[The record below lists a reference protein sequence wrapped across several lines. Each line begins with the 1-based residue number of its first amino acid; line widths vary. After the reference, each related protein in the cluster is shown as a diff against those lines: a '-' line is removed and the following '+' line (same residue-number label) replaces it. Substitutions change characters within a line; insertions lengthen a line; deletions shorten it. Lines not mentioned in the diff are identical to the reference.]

1 MMTREEESRIIRAVL
16 DGDSNRFEE
25 LVRAYEKTVY
35 NLALR
40 TLGNQQDAM
49 DAAQEAFLRAWRG
62 LPAFRGDSKF
72 SVWLYRLT
80 MNVCTDMLR
89 KRGRTMEVSLTE
101 EEENAVFDI
110 PDERFCPQTELE
122 KKQLR
127 QSVRRGLEKL
137 PEEFRRVLLL
147 RELGGLRYDE
157 IAQSTGL
164 EPGTVKTR
172 IFRARKK
179 LAAILMGD
187 GNFSELSSS
196 FTSAEKNRHG
206 KGGADA

>member
-1 MMTREEESRIIRAVL
+1 MTHEEETRVIRAVL
-16 DGDSNRFEE
+16 DGDIDRFEE
-25 LVRAYEKTVY
+25 LVRAYEKIVY

-40 TLGNQQDAM
+40 TLGDPQDAM
-49 DAAQEAFLRAWRG
+49 DAVQEAFFRAYRALESYRG
-62 LPAFRGDSKF
+62 ESKF

-80 MNVCTDMLR
+80 ANVCTDMLR
-89 KRGRTMEVSLTE
+89 KRARTPVVSMTDE
-101 EEENAVFDI
+101 EDTIPDI

-137 PEEFRRVLLL
+137 PEDFRRVLLL
-147 RELGGLRYDE
+147 RELGGLSYDE
-157 IAQSTGL
+157 IARATGL

-172 IFRARKK
+172 IYRARKK
-179 LAAILMGD
+179 LAVILMRD

-196 FTSAEKNRHG
+196 FSSAEQNRRG
-206 KGGADA
+206 KGGGAV

>member
-1 MMTREEESRIIRAVL
+1 MTHEEESRIIRAVL
-16 DGDSNRFEE
+16 DGDTNRFEE
-25 LVRAYEKTVY
+25 LVRDYENIVY
-35 NLALR
+35 SLALR
-40 TLGNQQDAM
+40 TLGNPQDAM
-49 DAAQEAFLRAWRG
+49 DAAQEAFFRAYRA
-62 LPAFRGDSKF
+62 LPSFRGDSKF

-80 MNVCTDMLR
+80 ANVCTDMLR
-89 KRGRTMEVSLTE
+89 KRGRSMETSLTDE
-101 EEENAVFDI
+101 EETVLDI
-110 PDERFCPQTELE
+110 PDGRFCPQTELE

-137 PEEFRRVLLL
+137 PEEFRQVLLL

-196 FTSAEKNRHG
+196 FTSAEKNRQG

>member
-1 MMTREEESRIIRAVL
+1 MTHEEETRIIRAVL
-16 DGDSNRFEE
+16 DGDVNQFAF
-25 LVRAYEKTVY
+25 LVRAYEKIVY

-40 TLGNQQDAM
+40 TLRDPQDAM
-49 DAAQEAFLRAWRG
+49 DAAQETFLRAYRA
-62 LPAFRGDSKF
+62 LPSFRGDSKF

-80 MNVCTDMLR
+80 ANVCTDMLR
-89 KRGRTMEVSLTE
+89 KRSRTPEVSLTDE
-101 EEENAVFDI
+101 EETVLDI

-137 PEEFRRVLLL
+137 PDEFRQVLLL
-147 RELGGLRYDE
+147 RELGGLSYDE
-157 IAQSTGL
+157 IARATGL

-179 LAAILMGD
+179 LAAILMRD

-196 FTSAEKNRHG
+196 FSSAEKNRQG
-206 KGGADA
+206 KGGADK

>member
-1 MMTREEESRIIRAVL
+1 MTHEEESRIIRAVL
-16 DGDSNRFEE
+16 DGDTNRFEE
-25 LVRAYEKTVY
+25 LVRAYEKIVY

-49 DAAQEAFLRAWRG
+49 DAAQEAFFRAYRA
-62 LPAFRGDSKF
+62 LPSFRGDSKF

-80 MNVCTDMLR
+80 ANVCTDILR
-89 KRGRTMEVSLTE
+89 KRSRSMETSLTDE
-101 EEENAVFDI
+101 EETVLDI
-110 PDERFCPQTELE
+110 PDGRFCPQTELE

-127 QSVRRGLEKL
+127 QSVRRGLERL
-137 PEEFRRVLLL
+137 PDDFRQVLLL
-147 RELGGLRYDE
+147 RELGGLSYDE
-157 IAQSTGL
+157 IARATGL

-196 FTSAEKNRHG
+196 FSSAAKNRRE

>member
-1 MMTREEESRIIRAVL
+1 MMTREEEARIIRAVL
-16 DGDSNRFEE
+16 DGDTNRFEA
-25 LVRAYEKTVY
+25 LVRAYEKIVY

-40 TLGNQQDAM
+40 TLGNPQDAM
-49 DAAQEAFLRAWRG
+49 DAAQEAFLRAYKG
-62 LPAFRGDSKF
+62 LASFRGDSKF

-80 MNVCTDMLR
+80 ANVCTDMLR
-89 KRGRTMEVSLTE
+89 KRSRTMEISLTE

-127 QSVRRGLEKL
+127 QSVRRGLLKL
-137 PEEFRRVLLL
+137 PDEFRQVLLL
-147 RELGGLRYDE
+147 RELGGLSYEE
-157 IAQSTGL
+157 IAQTTGL

-179 LAAILMGD
+179 LAAILMRD

-196 FTSAEKNRHG
+196 FSSAEKNRRE